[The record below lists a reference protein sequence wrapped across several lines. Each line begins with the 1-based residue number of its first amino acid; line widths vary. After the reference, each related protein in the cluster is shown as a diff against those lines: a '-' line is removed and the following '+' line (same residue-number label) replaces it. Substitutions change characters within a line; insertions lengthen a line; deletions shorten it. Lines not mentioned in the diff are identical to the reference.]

1 MDKPSEQKKDTKAW
15 GDTDIGIHDYCAGG
29 KREQLSGLWGF
40 TTITGGSRDQRLSG
54 CNYNKIHHAKYE
66 AIKNVLPYL
75 LGEAVKK
82 IGTSG
87 PPIENI
93 SEPRIVDTFGGFK
106 R

>member
-1 MDKPSEQKKDTKAW
+1 MHEKNEQKKDYKAK
-15 GDTDIGIHDYCAGG
+15 GDLDIGIHDYNAGG
-29 KREQLSGLWGF
+29 RREQLSGLWGF

-54 CNYNKIHHAKYE
+54 CNYSKIHHAKYE
-66 AIKNVLPYL
+66 ANKNDPMYL
-75 LGEAVKK
+75 IGEALKK
-82 IGTSG
+82 IGTGG